1 MTTTLYAQMPSAVH
15 EALWQ
20 MFVSGPVRD
29 GNLVSKEARNWLV
42 SQRLAFQSSGHNSLT
57 ADGVEMAVSL
67 YMDRRKDNEGAH
79 S

>member
-1 MTTTLYAQMPSAVH
+1 MTPEQMPTGTH
-15 EALWQ
+15 ETLWQ
-20 MFVSGPVRD
+20 LFVSGPVRD

-42 SQRLAFQSSGHNSLT
+42 GQMLAFQTSGHNSLT

-67 YMDRRKDNEGAH
+67 DMDRRKDKEGAH